1 MRIVRLFG
9 VVLTI
14 LTAALLLATPAG
26 AQPPSKLT
34 DHITDSTGVLS
45 DSGRAAVSSAIERLY
60 HNRHIQLWVVYVDNF
75 SRFKPDN
82 WADRTRSASGMGDH
96 DALLA
101 VATNTKSY
109 TFSVPP
115 QVQSPTAA
123 ELNSLRSNQIE
134 PAVGAKDWSGAAVA
148 AADGLDKSASST
160 KSASP
165 SKWIWLLIA
174 IGVIVVVVIV
184 VVVLV
189 LYSARRRRRAAR
201 RVDPSDRQVKI
212 EGRDHSLGQ
221 ALSTADARLR
231 QISDYVARH
240 RGSIGA
246 EAQTRFEDAKRH
258 LAAAHGKEASNDSEA
273 IAYANRASTL
283 AAQAQT
289 LANTDVLAAHRTRR
303 RRGTASTR

>member
-1 MRIVRLFG
+1 MRFIRLVG

-14 LTAALLLATPAG
+14 LTAGLLLATPAG

-34 DHITDSTGVLS
+34 DHITDSTGALT
-45 DSGRAAVSSAIERLY
+45 DSGRAAVSSAIDRLY
-60 HNRHIQLWVVYVDNF
+60 HDRHIQLWVVYVDNF

-109 TFSVPP
+109 AFTVPP
-115 QVQSPTAA
+115 KVQGLTAD
-123 ELNSLRSNQIE
+123 ELNSLRGRQIE

-148 AADGLDKSASST
+148 AADGLNKSASS
-160 KSASP
+160 
-165 SKWIWLLIA
+165 SKRIWLLIA
-174 IGVIVVVVIV
+174 IGVIVVVVV
-184 VVVLV
+184 VLVVLV
-189 LYSARRRRRAAR
+189 LYRARRRRRAAR
-201 RVDPSDRQVKI
+201 RVDPSDGQVNI
-212 EGRDHSLGQ
+212 EGRDRSLGQ
-221 ALSTADARLR
+221 ALSIADARLR

-240 RGSIGA
+240 RESIGA
-246 EAQTRFEDAKRH
+246 EAQTRLEEAKRH
-258 LAAAHGKEASNDSEA
+258 LAAAHGKEASNDPEA
-273 IAYANRASTL
+273 IAYANGASTL

-289 LANTDVLAAHRTRR
+289 LANADVLAAHRTRR

>member
-9 VVLTI
+9 AVLTI
-14 LTAALLLATPAG
+14 LTAGLLLATPAG

-34 DHITDSTGVLS
+34 DHITDSTGVLT
-45 DSGRAAVSSAIERLY
+45 DSGRAAVSSAIDRLY
-60 HNRHIQLWVVYVDNF
+60 HDRHIQLWVVYVDNY

-82 WADRTRSASGMGDH
+82 WAAQTRSASGMGDH

-101 VATNTKSY
+101 VATNTKLYS
-109 TFSVPP
+109 FSPP
-115 QVQSPTAA
+115 PNVLSPD
-123 ELNSLRSNQIE
+123 ELNSLQSNKIE

-148 AADGLDKSASST
+148 AADGLNKSASS
-160 KSASP
+160 SP
-165 SKWIWLLIA
+165 SSSPTSSKRIWVLIA
-174 IGVIVVVVIV
+174 IGVAVAVVVL

-189 LYSARRRRRAAR
+189 LYRRRRRQAG
-201 RVDPSDRQVKI
+201 QVKI

-240 RGSIGA
+240 HESIGA
-246 EAQTRFEDAKRH
+246 QAQTRFEEAKRY
-258 LAAAHGKEASNDSEA
+258 LAAAHGKEASNEREA
-273 IAYANRASTL
+273 IAYANGASRL

-289 LANTDVLAAHRTRR
+289 LANADVLAAHRTP
-303 RRGTASTR
+303 RRGGTTSKR

>member
-14 LTAALLLATPAG
+14 LIAGLLLATPAG

-34 DHITDSTGVLS
+34 DHITDSTGVLT
-45 DSGRAAVSSAIERLY
+45 DSGRAAVSSAIDRLY
-60 HNRHIQLWVVYVDNF
+60 RDRHIELWVVYVDNF

-82 WADRTRSASGMGDH
+82 WADQTRSASGMGDH

-101 VATNTKSY
+101 VATNTKLY
-109 TFSVPP
+109 AFTVPP
-115 QVQSPTAA
+115 KVQGLTAD
-123 ELNSLRSNQIE
+123 ELNSLRTRQIE
-134 PAVGAKDWSGAAVA
+134 PAVAAKDWSGAAVA
-148 AADGLDKSASST
+148 AAAGVNKSASS
-160 KSASP
+160 
-165 SKWIWLLIA
+165 SKRIWLLIA
-174 IGVIVVVVIV
+174 IGVIVVVVVV

-189 LYSARRRRRAAR
+189 LYRARRRRRAAR
-201 RVDPSDRQVKI
+201 RVDPSDGQVNI

-231 QISDYVARH
+231 QISDYVAKH
-240 RGSIGA
+240 RESIGA
-246 EAQTRFEDAKRH
+246 EAQTRLEEAKRH
-258 LAAAHGKEASNDSEA
+258 LAAAHGKEASNDPEA
-273 IAYANRASTL
+273 IAYANGASTL

-289 LANTDVLAAHRTRR
+289 LANADVLAAHRTRR

>member
-14 LTAALLLATPAG
+14 LTAGLLLATPAG

-34 DHITDSTGVLS
+34 DHITDSTGVLT
-45 DSGRAAVSSAIERLY
+45 DSGRAAVSSAIDRLY
-60 HNRHIQLWVVYVDNF
+60 RERHIQLWVVYVDNF

-82 WADRTRSASGMGDH
+82 WADGTRSASGMGDH

-101 VATNTKSY
+101 VATNTKLY
-109 TFSVPP
+109 TFTVPP
-115 QVQSPTAA
+115 KVQGLTAD
-123 ELNSLRSNQIE
+123 ELNSLRSRQIE
-134 PAVGAKDWSGAAVA
+134 PAVSAKDWSGAAVV
-148 AADGLDKSASST
+148 AADGLNKSASS
-160 KSASP
+160 
-165 SKWIWLLIA
+165 SKRTWLLIA
-174 IGVIVVVVIV
+174 IAVVAVVVVV

-189 LYSARRRRRAAR
+189 LYRARRRRRAAR
-201 RVDPSDRQVKI
+201 RVDPSDGQVSI

-231 QISDYVARH
+231 QISEYVAKH
-240 RGSIGA
+240 GESIGA
-246 EAQTRFEDAKRH
+246 EAQARLDEAKRH
-258 LAAAHGKEASNDSEA
+258 WAAAHGKEASNAPEA
-273 IAYANRASTL
+273 IAYANGASTL

-289 LANTDVLAAHRTRR
+289 LANADVLAAHRAPR